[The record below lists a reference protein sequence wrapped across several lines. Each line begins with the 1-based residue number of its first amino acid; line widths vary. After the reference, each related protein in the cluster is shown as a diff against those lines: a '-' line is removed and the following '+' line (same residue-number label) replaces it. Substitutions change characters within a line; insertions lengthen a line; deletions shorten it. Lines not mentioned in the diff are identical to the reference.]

1 MNNIYRK
8 SFNPQGAYLFQTHL
22 SWEGLMLD
30 QSKWSF
36 IVVIDLYSLSFIN
49 EE

>member
-22 SWEGLMLD
+22 SWEGLIQFSHD
-30 QSKWSF
+30 GH
-36 IVVIDLYSLSFIN
+36 
-49 EE
+49 